1 MLLNVLL
8 VGKLGWIRVSS
19 LLLHG
24 GNDGLSLI
32 KLIEGVIIRVI
43 LLLVNIR
50 AVQHKL
56 GLGLLELFRQLNV
69 AFMVVNL

>member
-1 MLLNVLL
+1 VRIVLQVRLIIIILLLILLNVLL

-43 LLLVNIR
+43 LVLVDI
-50 AVQHKL
+50 
-56 GLGLLELFRQLNV
+56 
-69 AFMVVNL
+69 